1 MQRKKISKKS
11 NGSYQQITTE
21 MRKKV
26 INLVINYNMSLKK
39 VKFILIFQINKAAH
53 FVGIHP

>member
-11 NGSYQQITTE
+11 NGSYQQITME

-26 INLVINYNMSLKK
+26 ISLVVNYNMSLKK
-39 VKFILIFQINKAAH
+39 VKFILMSILFQAANY
-53 FVGIHP
+53 VGIHP